1 MKHDFRF
8 PSLLG
13 RKRGVVNEWMRCNER
28 LGFSDRSHLLYV
40 VRYQPHEMF
49 MQPWCGYDELIVL
62 NPSRVV
68 LRLCS
73 NSVQVFEPFVSILI
87 GKNSQ

>member
-1 MKHDFRF
+1 
-8 PSLLG
+8 
-13 RKRGVVNEWMRCNER
+13 
-28 LGFSDRSHLLYV
+28 
-40 VRYQPHEMF
+40 
-49 MQPWCGYDELIVL
+49 MQPWCGYNELIIL

-87 GKNSQ
+87 GKNSQRFEPEYECPYLVRSPNSPRAMSPRDETLVSQA